1 MLCQA
6 FNCDGTT
13 SGWPLAS
20 RFWSPSLHYLD
31 TDLESARCGVTRFG
45 FPGARAARAITR
57 GHATGADNI
66 LNSNSGLH
74 LSWWIAFGGRRTGA
88 CAYAFSDC
96 FNYRRERRERN
107 TCKTHHKLERGC
119 TKNAIMSPTR
129 PRWVMA
135 LSHATPLDVNAN
147 WWELDRTLFQCRW
160 TRAPR
165 GKS

>member
-13 SGWPLAS
+13 SGHSQAAFGLVLYIILTRIWKARAVVS
-20 RFWSPSLHYLD
+20 RAL
-31 TDLESARCGVTRFG
+31 G
-45 FPGARAARAITR
+45 FPGQGLRAITR
-57 GHATGADNI
+57 GHATGAHNI